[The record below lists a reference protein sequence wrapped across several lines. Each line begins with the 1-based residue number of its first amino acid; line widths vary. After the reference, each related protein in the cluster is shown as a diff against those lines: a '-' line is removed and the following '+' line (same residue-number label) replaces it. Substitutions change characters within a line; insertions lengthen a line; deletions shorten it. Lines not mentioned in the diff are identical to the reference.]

1 MRAVR
6 DRSAM
11 PMDTR
16 SSKAGASRWLKRA
29 LVVVG
34 ATTLLSG
41 GAVLLVLQP
50 WKQPPPVKTD
60 RIDALVELAA
70 GDVVVLREDGS
81 ARLISGTPLPDGARL
96 RTGAG
101 ARALVRLRDGA
112 RAFLDENTTVTVGRA
127 LVLEQG
133 RLWLDA
139 PALEQGSEAA
149 VHRLGD
155 LSVSLAEGGAS
166 LRHDDE
172 ETSIYVADGL
182 AIVESS
188 GGRREVAAGESATLK
203 DGAPIVAGVTFWPDW
218 TGGMGDRS
226 ALGRSGSVG
235 TGALFAVDREAPAG
249 SPALPLAIQR
259 QTVKVAMADALAE
272 TLVDQRFFNPG
283 ARPVEGWYWFT
294 IPEGAQLVG
303 FALETNGQLVEGEIV
318 ERHDAVAKYEAAVQ
332 RDNDPA
338 LLEWIDDRTVRAR
351 IFPVPALGTRRIV
364 VRYQQLLHETEG
376 KLRYSYPLAAPPGRE
391 SPTIEEFALQVEL
404 GELRKRYDVA
414 TLGEAR
420 AENDG
425 RLVTMRRSGYVPR
438 ADFQLEL
445 TRKPDAEH
453 EAMRLAALDPGGDQ
467 GRFVMLRWAPDLQLD
482 AATVPAGEVVVV
494 VDTSAAGDPSEYL
507 ARVAVAEALLRSLS
521 AGDRFAVMSADLT
534 AQVLHPSEGLAD
546 ASDEAIDSALAQL
559 ARHATGGA
567 TDLGAIFDA
576 ALERVHG
583 LEQPAIVYVG
593 DGLATSGDRRGDAL
607 VERVRRSMAGSR
619 ARLFTVAV
627 GREVDSPTLDR
638 LAQVGGGRSL
648 RVDSGELA
656 VARAL
661 ELAGALKTP
670 VLTDIAL
677 DVGEGLDDVFT
688 NAAGKLSRGQEL
700 VLLARTHHEI
710 PKEITV
716 HGRLGGEAF
725 DRTYEVHIDDGA
737 IVQAVPKLWAAA
749 HIDHL
754 RTDSRGLESVRG
766 QILSLGLE
774 YGLMSPF
781 TSFLALDSES
791 AYAAMGVQRRSRRFG
806 GVRLIANAD
815 LAVREAASVRG
826 SGVLD
831 NVLGALSA
839 PFGCGMRSDNK
850 AESSVARSDAP
861 APTQTTPAVGGRA
874 AASDAKAAKPTA
886 AEPGPQVVAEPEM
899 PEEESPMAP
908 PRGVP
913 GGVPGGL
920 PGDDARVDE
929 AGARTIV
936 TTKKKAAKIP
946 GGGGDEGGG
955 GGQDVDGK
963 GKEGDEGEWLR
974 DAGRTTSQ
982 VAVAQR
988 SLPCSDGA
996 ARDLTQRRMLWERRL
1011 ALASDMNA
1019 ALEVYE
1025 ATAATCELP
1034 GWKDQRTMLQLLQA
1048 RVQSES
1054 DVGVLLGHFAAQA
1067 DARDWLARALLRRL
1081 VDPAMVAAVGRA
1093 TLGLSVDWAV
1103 IDRKVRLATSFDDQL
1118 ALVRGALAKVP
1129 GDPEGERRLMRMLAA
1144 HGQRDEAIAR
1154 GRKIREQG
1162 LFTPALAQALGE
1174 LLVDAG
1180 EIEEAQRVLSEIV
1193 EFDPD
1198 SVASRRLLGDV
1209 FLRNGWYDG
1218 AYRQYQDLVEL
1229 QPDDAMAAI
1238 RLARAA
1244 AGAGRVDEALRILRR
1259 IAAGEGRP
1267 GADDPRRFARLHA
1280 AAYLAAMLIEKDT
1293 PKDSIA
1299 QELRRLQLFDAPT
1312 TWTLLT
1318 WRDLEAQLTLARTDE
1333 VAVDAVVAADTGLF
1347 GLQLADKG
1355 IPLVV
1360 RHAGADH
1367 GRMVE
1372 YQRVV
1377 IAFDGHEF
1385 AVTVDPGRIGP
1396 ATTTPE

>member
-1 MRAVR
+1 MVSPRENGVR
-6 DRSAM
+6 
-11 PMDTR
+11 
-16 SSKAGASRWLKRA
+16 RWLKRA

-41 GAVLLVLQP
+41 GAALLVLQP
-50 WKQPPPVKTD
+50 WKQPPPVETA

-70 GDVVVLREDGS
+70 GEVVLEREDGS
-81 ARLISGTPLPDGARL
+81 ARLISGTPLPDGAKL

-101 ARALVRLRDGA
+101 ARALVRMRDGA
-112 RAFLDENTTVTVGRA
+112 LAFLDENTSVTIGRA

-133 RLWLDA
+133 RVWLDA

-149 VHRLGD
+149 VHQLGD
-155 LSVSLAEGGAS
+155 ARVTLAEGGAS
-166 LRHDDE
+166 LRHDAS
-172 ETSIYVADGL
+172 ETSVYVAEGL

-188 GGRREVAAGESATLK
+188 GGRREVAAGERATLV
-203 DGAPIVAGVTFWPDW
+203 DATPEISAVTFWEDW

-235 TGALFAVDREAPAG
+235 TGALFAVDRSAPAG

-259 QTVKVAMADALAE
+259 QTVKVAMVDALAE

-294 IPEGAQLVG
+294 IPDGAQLVG

-318 ERHDAVAKYEAAVQ
+318 ERHDAVAKYEAAVR
-332 RDNDPA
+332 RDHDPA

-376 KLRYSYPLAAPPGRE
+376 KLRYSYPLAAPPGRNAA
-391 SPTIEEFALQVEL
+391 TIEEFALQVEL
-404 GELRKRYDVA
+404 GELRDRYEIA

-420 AENDG
+420 VEGDG

-445 TRKPDAEH
+445 TRKKSAEH
-453 EAMRLAALDPGGDQ
+453 DAMRLAALDPGGDQ
-467 GRFVMLRWAPDLQLD
+467 GRFVMLRWAPDLELD
-482 AATVPAGEVVVV
+482 AAAVPAGEVVVV

-534 AQVLHPSEGLAD
+534 AQVLHPAQGLAE
-546 ASDEAIDSALAQL
+546 ASDEAIGTALEQL
-559 ARHATGGA
+559 ARHSTGGA

-607 VERVRRSMAGSR
+607 VDRVRRSMAGSR

-627 GREVDSPTLDR
+627 GREVDGSTLGR

-670 VLTDIAL
+670 VLTDLQL

-688 NAAGKLSRGQEL
+688 NANGKLSRGEEL
-700 VLLARTHHEI
+700 VLLARTHHDLPDEI
-710 PKEITV
+710 EV
-716 HGRLGGEAF
+716 SGRLGGEQFTRKYDVKA
-725 DRTYEVHIDDGA
+725 DEGA

-749 HIDHL
+749 HIEHL
-754 RTDSRGLESVRG
+754 RADARGLDSVRG

-781 TSFLALDSES
+781 TSFLALDSEQ

-806 GVRLIANAD
+806 GVRLIASAD
-815 LAVREAASVRG
+815 VMRG
-826 SGVLD
+826 EDLPRRGGGVLD
-831 NVLGALSA
+831 GVLGALAA
-839 PFGCGMRSDNK
+839 PFGCDATSSKRDGTVASD
-850 AESSVARSDAP
+850 ARISSAP
-861 APTQTTPAVGGRA
+861 APTQPASGAATPAV
-874 AASDAKAAKPTA
+874 D
-886 AEPGPQVVAEPEM
+886 
-899 PEEESPMAP
+899 AP
-908 PRGVP
+908 PVPEPSAQLAEQEEIPRAGDAGGNGQPSAPRGPAP
-913 GGVPGGL
+913 GGVP
-920 PGDDARVDE
+920 DDAPDTLDDAKRDE
-929 AGARTIV
+929 SV
-936 TTKKKAAKIP
+936 TKIAAKTP
-946 GGGGDEGGG
+946 TTTELEPHRRLTDGEPTSDEPAA
-955 GGQDVDGK
+955 VPR
-963 GKEGDEGEWLR
+963 EEWLQ
-974 DAGRTTSQ
+974 DGQ
-982 VAVAQR
+982 VAARVAPVR
-988 SLPCSDGA
+988 AALPCSDGA
-996 ARDLTQRRMLWERRL
+996 ARELAQRRMLWERRL
-1011 ALASDMNA
+1011 ALATDMSA

-1048 RVQSES
+1048 RAASEH
-1054 DVGVLLGHFAAQA
+1054 DVALLLGHFAGET
-1067 DARDWLARALLRRL
+1067 DARNWLARALLRRL
-1081 VDPAMVAAVGRA
+1081 VDPAMVGAVGRA
-1093 TLGLSVDWAV
+1093 TAGKSVDWAA
-1103 IDRKVRLATSFDDQL
+1103 IDRKLLLSTSADDQL
-1118 ALVRGALAKVP
+1118 ALVRSALARVP
-1129 GDPEGERRLMRMLAA
+1129 GDPEGERRLMRLLAA
-1144 HGQRDEAIAR
+1144 NGKRDEAIAR

-1209 FLRNGWYDG
+1209 FLRHGWYDG
-1218 AYRQYQDLVEL
+1218 AYRQYQDLGEL

-1293 PKDSIA
+1293 PKESIA

-1318 WRDLEAQLTLARTDE
+1318 WRDLDAQLTLARTDE
-1333 VAVDAVVAADTGLF
+1333 LAVDAVVAGDTGLF
-1347 GLQLADKG
+1347 GLQLSDRDV
-1355 IPLVV
+1355 PLQV

-1367 GRMVE
+1367 GRIVE
-1372 YQRVV
+1372 YQRIV
-1377 IAFDGHEF
+1377 IAFDGHDF
-1385 AVTVDPGRIGP
+1385 SVTVDPGRIGP
-1396 ATTTPE
+1396 STTAPE

>member
-1 MRAVR
+1 
-6 DRSAM
+6 
-11 PMDTR
+11 MDTR
-16 SSKAGASRWLKRA
+16 SSKPGASRWLKRA

-50 WKQPPPVKTD
+50 WKTPPPVKTD

-70 GDVVVLREDGS
+70 GEVVVEREGGN
-81 ARLISGTPLPDGARL
+81 ARLISGTPLADGARL

-127 LVLEQG
+127 LVLERG

-149 VHRLGD
+149 VHQLGD
-155 LSVSLAEGGAS
+155 VTVSLAEGGAS

-188 GGRREVAAGESATLK
+188 GGRREVAAGERATLQ
-203 DGAPIVAGVTFWPDW
+203 DGAPIVAGVTFWEDW

-391 SPTIEEFALQVEL
+391 SATIEEFALQVEL
-404 GELRKRYDVA
+404 GELRTRYDVA

-534 AQVLHPSEGLAD
+534 AQVLHPSEGLAE
-546 ASDEAIDSALAQL
+546 ASDEAIGSALEQL

-627 GREVDSPTLDR
+627 GREVDGPTLDR

-670 VLTDIAL
+670 VLTDISL

-700 VLLARTHHEI
+700 VLLARTHHEL

-725 DRTYEVHIDDGA
+725 DRTYEVHEDKGP

-781 TSFLALDSES
+781 TSFLALDSEQ
-791 AYAAMGVQRRSRRFG
+791 AYAAMGMQRRSRRFG

-815 LAVREAASVRG
+815 LAMREEESVRG

-831 NVLGALSA
+831 HVLGALSA
-839 PFGCGMRSDNK
+839 PFGCSMRSDDK
-850 AESSVARSDAP
+850 AESAVRSDAP
-861 APTQTTPAVGGRA
+861 APTQSTPAVGGRA
-874 AASDAKAAKPTA
+874 APNDASVAKPT
-886 AEPGPQVVAEPEM
+886 EQGPKLVEPETA
-899 PEEESPMAP
+899 EEEVPMSPA
-908 PRGVP
+908 RGVP
-913 GGVPGGL
+913 GAVPGGL
-920 PGDDARVDE
+920 PATPADE
-929 AGARTIV
+929 AKTEDAGVAATSPKKRRP
-936 TTKKKAAKIP
+936 TTKIP
-946 GGGGDEGGG
+946 VGSDDGGGG
-955 GGQDVDGK
+955 GGQNGDDGK
-963 GKEGDEGEWLR
+963 GKDAGEGEWLR
-974 DAGRTTSQ
+974 DAQRTASQ
-982 VAVAQR
+982 VAVAPR

-1054 DVGVLLGHFAAQA
+1054 DVGVLLGHFASQA

-1093 TLGLSVDWAV
+1093 TNGVSVDWAV
-1103 IDRKVRLATSFDDQL
+1103 VDRKVRLATSFEDQL
-1118 ALVRGALAKVP
+1118 ALVRTALARVP

-1162 LFTPALAQALGE
+1162 MFTPALAQALGE

-1333 VAVDAVVAADTGLF
+1333 AAVDAVVAADTGLF

-1385 AVTVDPGRIGP
+1385 DVTVDPGRIGP